1 MPWVD
6 GKVVARTEWAEG
18 LVTLRVDAPAID
30 FAPGQWLNLGL
41 TLHGELVKRSY
52 SIASAPGLPLE
63 LYLVVVEGGALSP
76 HLCAL
81 DVGDALLV
89 QTDAQGFFTLDHVP
103 DARDL
108 WLLATGTGLGP
119 YISMIRSGRLWSR
132 FERVVLV
139 HGARHVDQ
147 LGYRDEL
154 EGIAERRAGFTYV
167 PMVSRQDDER
177 ALRGRIPANLDN
189 GRLEKAAGLSL
200 RPELSHVL
208 LCGNPDMIRDTTD
221 ALAARGLRKHR
232 TRKPGHISTEK
243 YW

>member
-1 MPWVD
+1 
-6 GKVVARTEWAEG
+6 
-18 LVTLRVDAPAID
+18 
-30 FAPGQWLNLGL
+30 
-41 TLHGELVKRSY
+41 
-52 SIASAPGLPLE
+52 
-63 LYLVVVEGGALSP
+63 
-76 HLCAL
+76 
-81 DVGDALLV
+81 
-89 QTDAQGFFTLDHVP
+89 
-103 DARDL
+103 
-108 WLLATGTGLGP
+108 
-119 YISMIRSGRLWSR
+119 MIRSGRLWSR